1 MKNQNSKSKINIK
14 IVKKI
19 VFTVIA
25 IILISIIAYTVN
37 YFINKSKREYSIE
50 EVKEFNYYL
59 VRQDGKYGVID
70 RTGNLVVTNEYED
83 IIIPNPEK
91 PVFICIYNYNLENGE
106 YDTKILNNEGKEIFT
121 EYEEVEAITLK
132 NLITEVPY
140 EKSVLKYK
148 KDGKYGLI
156 DYTGKVITKPIYE
169 EIDNL
174 LYKEGELLVKQD
186 GKYGVINIKGVTLL
200 KPEYDSIACDGYY
213 NNDSKYG
220 KDGYIV
226 SVKTDEGYRY
236 GYIDYTG
243 KLLLKMEYNEIY
255 RINNIKESEDIYLVT
270 QRNGQSGLMK
280 NDRQILN
287 NQYQSIEFDD
297 QTELLILE
305 KNKKYG
311 ISKLSGTSILGIDY
325 TSITIEGIYI
335 YADKDNQST
344 IYDLNGNKQST
355 IKFKDIIDIENQDVK
370 ITVDINGKYGMIDEN
385 GKIIVS
391 NKYYYLE
398 QLFDKYFIAVAEEGK
413 VGIIDN
419 RDDEIL
425 PINYDVIQRIGNT
438 NLIEAYNKTTGIL
451 EIYDNTITKLANLDN
466 ATMQQEDNYIKLY
479 SDTDTIYLGL
489 DGKEI
494 KNTEVFPNN
503 ELYAVKQNGKWGF
516 ADKSGNIKVEC
527 IYDKVTDLN
536 KYGFAGIRLGNK
548 WGVVNKSGE
557 IIVEPKYTL
566 DSENGEP
573 DFIGQYYK
581 VVSGYSEIYYTNELS
596 DIEE

>member
-1 MKNQNSKSKINIK
+1 MKNQNSKSKISIK
-14 IVKKI
+14 TVKKI
-19 VFTVIA
+19 VLIVIA
-25 IILISIIAYTVN
+25 IVLISIIAYTVT

-59 VRQDGKYGVID
+59 VKKDGKYGVID
-70 RTGNLVVTNEYED
+70 REGNLVVTNEYD
-83 IIIPNPEK
+83 NILIPNPEK
-91 PVFICIYNYNLENGE
+91 PVFMCIYNYNLENGE

-121 EYEEVEAITLK
+121 EYEEVQAITLK
-132 NLITEVPY
+132 NLITDVPY

-174 LYKEGELLVKQD
+174 LYKEGELLVKQA
-186 GKYGVINIKGVTLL
+186 GKYGVINIKGTTLL
-200 KPEYDSIACDGYY
+200 KPEYDSISCDGYY
-213 NNDSKYG
+213 NNDLKYRN
-220 KDGYIV
+220 DGYIV
-226 SVKTDEGYRY
+226 SIKTDEGYRY

-243 KLLLKMEYNEIY
+243 KLLLKMEYNDIY

-297 QTELLILE
+297 QTELLVLE

-335 YADKDNQST
+335 YADKDNQSN

-355 IKFKDIIDIENQDVK
+355 IKFKDIIDIENQNIK
-370 ITVDINGKYGMIDEN
+370 ITVDTNGKYGIIDEN

-398 QLFDKYFIAVAEEGK
+398 QLYDKYFIAVGEEGK

-425 PINYDVIQRIGNT
+425 PINYDVIQKIENT
-438 NLIEAYNKTTGIL
+438 NLIEAYNKTKGIL
-451 EIYDNTITKLANLDN
+451 EIYDNTITKLTNLDN
-466 ATMQQEDNYIKLY
+466 STMQQENNYIKLY

-489 DGKEI
+489 DGKEM

-516 ADKSGNIKVEC
+516 ADKNGNIKIEC

-536 KYGFAGIRLGNK
+536 KYGFAGIKIGNK

-557 IIVEPKYTL
+557 IIVEPKYIL

-581 VVSGYSEIYYTNELS
+581 VVSGYSEIYYTNDLI

>member
-19 VFTVIA
+19 VLTIIA

-121 EYEEVEAITLK
+121 EYEEVEAIALK

-226 SVKTDEGYRY
+226 SVKTEEGYRC

-243 KLLLKMEYNEIY
+243 KLILKME
-255 RINNIKESEDIYLVT
+255 
-270 QRNGQSGLMK
+270 
-280 NDRQILN
+280 
-287 NQYQSIEFDD
+287 
-297 QTELLILE
+297 
-305 KNKKYG
+305 
-311 ISKLSGTSILGIDY
+311 
-325 TSITIEGIYI
+325 
-335 YADKDNQST
+335 
-344 IYDLNGNKQST
+344 
-355 IKFKDIIDIENQDVK
+355 
-370 ITVDINGKYGMIDEN
+370 
-385 GKIIVS
+385 
-391 NKYYYLE
+391 
-398 QLFDKYFIAVAEEGK
+398 
-413 VGIIDN
+413 
-419 RDDEIL
+419 
-425 PINYDVIQRIGNT
+425 
-438 NLIEAYNKTTGIL
+438 
-451 EIYDNTITKLANLDN
+451 
-466 ATMQQEDNYIKLY
+466 
-479 SDTDTIYLGL
+479 
-489 DGKEI
+489 
-494 KNTEVFPNN
+494 
-503 ELYAVKQNGKWGF
+503 
-516 ADKSGNIKVEC
+516 
-527 IYDKVTDLN
+527 
-536 KYGFAGIRLGNK
+536 
-548 WGVVNKSGE
+548 
-557 IIVEPKYTL
+557 
-566 DSENGEP
+566 
-573 DFIGQYYK
+573 
-581 VVSGYSEIYYTNELS
+581 
-596 DIEE
+596 

>member
-19 VFTVIA
+19 VLTIIA

-91 PVFICIYNYNLENGE
+91 PLFICIYNYNLENGE

-121 EYEEVEAITLK
+121 EYEEVEAIALK

-355 IKFKDIIDIENQDVK
+355 IKFKDIIDIEKQDVK

>member
-1 MKNQNSKSKINIK
+1 MLKKWWEKGYVPIK
-14 IVKKI
+14 KHGY
-19 VFTVIA
+19 
-25 IILISIIAYTVN
+25 LPDPDDD
-37 YFINKSKREYSIE
+37 EIE
-50 EVKEFNYYL
+50 MTL
-59 VRQDGKYGVID
+59 D
-70 RTGNLVVTNEYED
+70 
-83 IIIPNPEK
+83 
-91 PVFICIYNYNLENGE
+91 
-106 YDTKILNNEGKEIFT
+106 EI
-121 EYEEVEAITLK
+121 
-132 NLITEVPY
+132 
-140 EKSVLKYK
+140 
-148 KDGKYGLI
+148 
-156 DYTGKVITKPIYE
+156 
-169 EIDNL
+169 
-174 LYKEGELLVKQD
+174 
-186 GKYGVINIKGVTLL
+186 
-200 KPEYDSIACDGYY
+200 
-213 NNDSKYG
+213 
-220 KDGYIV
+220 
-226 SVKTDEGYRY
+226 
-236 GYIDYTG
+236 
-243 KLLLKMEYNEIY
+243 
-255 RINNIKESEDIYLVT
+255 
-270 QRNGQSGLMK
+270 
-280 NDRQILN
+280 
-287 NQYQSIEFDD
+287 
-297 QTELLILE
+297 
-305 KNKKYG
+305 
-311 ISKLSGTSILGIDY
+311 
-325 TSITIEGIYI
+325 
-335 YADKDNQST
+335 
-344 IYDLNGNKQST
+344 
-355 IKFKDIIDIENQDVK
+355 
-370 ITVDINGKYGMIDEN
+370 
-385 GKIIVS
+385 
-391 NKYYYLE
+391 
-398 QLFDKYFIAVAEEGK
+398 
-413 VGIIDN
+413 N

>member
-19 VFTVIA
+19 VFTIIA

-91 PVFICIYNYNLENGE
+91 PVFICIYNYNQENGE

-121 EYEEVEAITLK
+121 EYEEVEAIALK

-213 NNDSKYG
+213 NNDSRYG

-243 KLLLKMEYNEIY
+243 KLLLKMEYNDIY

-355 IKFKDIIDIENQDVK
+355 IKFKNIIDIENQDAK

-451 EIYDNTITKLANLDN
+451 EIYDNTITKLANLEN

>member
-19 VFTVIA
+19 VLTIIA

-91 PVFICIYNYNLENGE
+91 PLFICIYNYNLENGE

-121 EYEEVEAITLK
+121 EYEEVEAIALK

-243 KLLLKMEYNEIY
+243 KLLLKMEYNDIY

-355 IKFKDIIDIENQDVK
+355 IKFKDIIDIEKQDVK

-425 PINYDVIQRIGNT
+425 PINYDVIQRIGDT

>member
-121 EYEEVEAITLK
+121 EYEEVEAIALK

-243 KLLLKMEYNEIY
+243 KLLLKMEYNDIY

-355 IKFKDIIDIENQDVK
+355 IKFKDIIDIEKQDVK

>member
-19 VFTVIA
+19 VLTIIA

-91 PVFICIYNYNLENGE
+91 PLFICIYNYNLENGE

-121 EYEEVEAITLK
+121 EYEEVEAIALK

-226 SVKTDEGYRY
+226 SIKTDEGYRY

-243 KLLLKMEYNEIY
+243 KLLLKMEYNDIY

-355 IKFKDIIDIENQDVK
+355 IKFKDIIDIEKQDVK
-370 ITVDINGKYGMIDEN
+370 ITVDMNGKYGMIDEN

-425 PINYDVIQRIGNT
+425 PINYDVIQRIGDT

-557 IIVEPKYTL
+557 IVVEPKYTL